1 MRTASLVHN
10 LMLTAAVGSGL
21 LVTGCAT
28 KKYVRNTVDP
38 VASRVGTVEKK
49 TADNTTEIEQ
59 VGTSASRANERAA
72 SAERAATDAGA
83 AASRANDAATQ
94 AGSRADQARGM
105 AEQASNR
112 VNDLSRSVDTKFDN
126 LDNYK
131 VVNDANV
138 LFGFNRYELNKD
150 AKAQLDQ
157 MLAQVKG
164 LKHFV
169 IEVEGFTDQVGAANY
184 NLSLSQRRADT
195 VIRYLTA
202 NQIPLRNIHVLGM
215 GVDSSAD
222 RTRAGRT
229 QARRVNV
236 KVYTPDLTGTG
247 DQQMAPRTTPGGAAE

>member
-1 MRTASLVHN
+1 MRTASFLNSV
-10 LMLTAAVGSGL
+10 MLTAAVGSGL

-49 TADNTTEIEQ
+49 TAENSTEIEQ

-72 SAERAATDAGA
+72 SAERAAGDANA
-83 AASRANDAATQ
+83 AAGRANDAAMQ
-94 AGSRADQARGM
+94 AGTRADQARGI

-112 VNDLSRSVDTKFDN
+112 VNDLDRRFDN
-126 LDNYK
+126 MDNYK
-131 VVNDANV
+131 IVNDQNV
-138 LFGFNRYELNKD
+138 LFGFNRAELNKD

-157 MLAQVKG
+157 MIAQVKG

-169 IEVEGFTDQVGAANY
+169 IEVEGFTDQIGAASY
-184 NLSLSQRRADT
+184 NLSLSQRRADV
-195 VIRYLTA
+195 VIRYLTE

-236 KVYTPDLTGTG
+236 KVYTPDFTGTG
-247 DQQMAPRTTPGGAAE
+247 ADQQMAPRTTPGAE